1 MDTIEKI
8 RTKIDRMLDDI
19 CEADGF
25 VQKKDEPRYD
35 ALAEVLD
42 FIDTLEEEPDKNLE
56 EAANEFAN
64 QDCVTFISRKKGFI
78 AGAEWQKDALLE
90 WLDGKM
96 TIEGATEGFVGGY
109 DSALKDVI
117 EHINEM

>member
-1 MDTIEKI
+1 MK
-8 RTKIDRMLDDI
+8 
-19 CEADGF
+19 A
-25 VQKKDEPRYD
+25 
-35 ALAEVLD
+35 
-42 FIDTLEEEPDKNLE
+42 PDKIY
-56 EAANEFAN
+56 
-64 QDCVTFISRKKGFI
+64 VHT
-78 AGAEWQKDALLE
+78 GAHLGMLTLTTIPVDAPGEQEYIRKDALLE